1 MKFNFAFWKKKKTV
15 NKTCQKCGA
24 SFMCTV
30 GEGCWCEN
38 VYVSKENLSM
48 IRRNYM
54 DCLCVKCLKSFGPSE
69 N

>member
-1 MKFNFAFWKKKKTV
+1 
-15 NKTCQKCGA
+15 
-24 SFMCTV
+24 MCTV

-54 DCLCVKCLKSFGPSE
+54 DCLCEKCLKSFGPSE